1 MEAANHRYV
10 RVEMT
15 EDTISRL
22 LAGGQ
27 LCAAEVRCADGRAKR
42 RLWRLVLDSCRQ
54 EKNVKKALTGAQ
66 TCEI

>member
-1 MEAANHRYV
+1 MEAADRRYV

-15 EDTISRL
+15 EDTIARL

-42 RLWRLVLDSCRQ
+42 RLWRLVLESCRPP
-54 EKNVKKALTGAQ
+54 EKKNFGQGRSTG
-66 TCEI
+66 C